1 MGKPEAVRAVCH
13 AFLAA
18 ALLLSASLPGAAE
31 TVSGTASVID
41 GDTLE
46 VADRSIRLHGIDAAE
61 TGQRC
66 AAPGRKIAR
75 PSNGAIDRLRQLVA
89 GGVVCNGSES
99 DDYGRLIAIC
109 TNGAGKA
116 INRLMV
122 REGHAWA
129 FVKFSSDYVNE
140 EKAARD
146 AGLNIWSMR
155 CQEPWVFRAT
165 RWTKNATK
173 SPEGCAIKGNISGNG
188 RIYHM
193 PWNNA
198 YAKTVVDTSKGE
210 LWFCDE
216 AEAQA
221 AGWRPARN

>member
-1 MGKPEAVRAVCH
+1 METPKVLRSIRH
-13 AFLAA
+13 AFLAVVF
-18 ALLLSASLPGAAE
+18 LLANSPPATAE
-31 TVSGTASVID
+31 TVSGEASVID
-41 GDTLE
+41 GDTL
-46 VADRSIRLHGIDAAE
+46 DISGRSIRLHGIDAAE

-66 AAPGRKIAR
+66 AASGRKIAR
-75 PSNGAIDRLRQLVA
+75 PSNGAIHRLRQLID

-109 TNGAGKA
+109 TNGAGKD
-116 INRLMV
+116 ISRHMV

-129 FVKFSSDYVNE
+129 FVKFSTDYVVE
-140 EKAARD
+140 EKAARN

-155 CQEPWVFRAT
+155 CQEPWIFRAN

-173 SPEGCAIKGNISGNG
+173 APEGCAIKGNISGNG

-193 PWNNA
+193 PWNKA

-210 LWFCDE
+210 RWFCDE